1 MATQKLK
8 DRNYGWL
15 GSIARVMTR
24 EIKLVLRDEA
34 VIIFF
39 IVLALVYPPLYS
51 LIYNTEVVRDEAR
64 TVVSASRFLL
74 PRRTVTR

>member
-15 GSIARVMTR
+15 GSVTRVMTR
-24 EIKLVLRDEA
+24 EFKLVRRDEA

-39 IVLALVYPPLYS
+39 VVLALVYPPLYS
-51 LIYNTEVVRDEAR
+51 LIYNTEVLRNEPF
-64 TVVSASRFLL
+64 VV
-74 PRRTVTR
+74 VDD